1 MTNGTANETYA
12 FDVVGNRT
20 SSHLSAS
27 YNYQPFNRMS
37 ATASKTMSYDA
48 NGNMT
53 SKNDVSGSW
62 TYSWDYENRMTS
74 TTNGTNSVS
83 YAYDALGRR
92 VKRTESANITKFTYD
107 GLDVVL
113 DDDNGVLTKYQNG
126 LGIDNKLKLTSG
138 GVSKYFLQDHL
149 GSTVGLADSSGNLS
163 SSASYDSFGNSTN
176 NLTTRYQYTGRE
188 KDELTGLMYYR
199 ARWYDANLGRFIS
212 EDPIG
217 FAGGDVNLFGY
228 VQNNPNL
235 WKDPSGLHIFG
246 VTGGG
251 SAWGGTVLGG
261 GCTAG
266 TLVGYSPSD
275 GFGTSSSGG
284 CFYGP
289 GRTPADTSR
298 NAGWAIGGGGGIGGG
313 FFYSN
318 ATKWHDHDEGFA
330 TTILGLGP
338 VGAIE
343 YDSDYKEDGVRVVQ
357 LFPGP
362 FGKGHSY
369 GITHLGTYTPPSLTE
384 DDVLGDIHKWLYDG
398 VRNLY
403 HY

>member
-74 TTNGTNSVS
+74 ATNGTNSVS

-107 GLDVVL
+107 GLDVVM
-113 DDDNGVLTKYQNG
+113 DDDNGTLTKYQNG
-126 LGIDNKLKLTSG
+126 LGIDNKLKMNVNGTA
-138 GVSKYFLQDHL
+138 KYFLQDHL
-149 GSTVGLADSSGNLS
+149 GSTVSLADSSGTVS

-176 NLTTRYQYTGRE
+176 NLTTRYQFTGRE
-188 KDELTGLMYYR
+188 KDEFTGLHYYR

-217 FAGGDVNLFGY
+217 LSGGDVNLFRKI
-228 VQNNPNL
+228 V
-235 WKDPSGLHIFG
+235 
-246 VTGGG
+246 
-251 SAWGGTVLGG
+251 
-261 GCTAG
+261 
-266 TLVGYSPSD
+266 
-275 GFGTSSSGG
+275 SS
-284 CFYGP
+284 
-289 GRTPADTSR
+289 
-298 NAGWAIGGGGGIGGG
+298 
-313 FFYSN
+313 
-318 ATKWHDHDEGFA
+318 E
-330 TTILGLGP
+330 
-338 VGAIE
+338 
-343 YDSDYKEDGVRVVQ
+343 
-357 LFPGP
+357 
-362 FGKGHSY
+362 
-369 GITHLGTYTPPSLTE
+369 
-384 DDVLGDIHKWLYDG
+384 
-398 VRNLY
+398 
-403 HY
+403 